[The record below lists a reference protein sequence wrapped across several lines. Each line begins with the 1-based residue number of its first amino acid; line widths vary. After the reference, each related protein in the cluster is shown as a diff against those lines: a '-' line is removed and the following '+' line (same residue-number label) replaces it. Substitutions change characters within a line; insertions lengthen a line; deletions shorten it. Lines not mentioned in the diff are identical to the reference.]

1 MTQSPTISSPPIRR
15 IAQRRAK
22 PHCGA
27 AYEALLRG
35 MFAEMQRYEGFL
47 GADIVPPATP
57 DGEYQV
63 IVRWASEAALAAW
76 DASSVHLEWLQRL
89 AQVAEGEPE
98 YRLLTGLEAWF
109 ALSAIPGNTPPPRL
123 KMALVTWL
131 GIFPTVALLQAT
143 VAPWLADW
151 PFLLRIA
158 AFTLLVVIIMTWLV
172 MPRLTR
178 WLRPFLTPRSSS
190 PPTPPSA
197 S

>member
-1 MTQSPTISSPPIRR
+1 MNQPAPSTPIRR
-15 IAQRRAK
+15 IARRRAK

-35 MFAEMQRYEGFL
+35 MFAEMQRFDGFL
-47 GADIVPPATP
+47 GADIVPPTTP

-63 IVRWASEAALAAW
+63 IVRWASEKALAAW
-76 DASSVHLEWLQRL
+76 DASPTHLQWLQRL
-89 AQVAEGEPE
+89 AQVAEGEPA

-109 ALSAIPGNTPPPRL
+109 ALPAIPGNAPPPRL

-143 VAPWLADW
+143 VAPWLAIW

-158 AFTLLVVIIMTWLV
+158 AFTLLVVTLMTWLV
-172 MPRLTR
+172 MPYLTR
-178 WLRPFLTPRSSS
+178 WLRPFLTSPR
-190 PPTPPSA
+190 PPA
-197 S
+197 SD